1 MPWFVSQKPLASIS
15 CIFEILLYI
24 YYQKLIKTIPM
35 RKADLVNQISDKTGI
50 PKVDVLVTLETM
62 FKEVKDTLAQ
72 GENIYIRGFGSFIT
86 KKRAA
91 KIGRNIKKNVAVHIP
106 EHYIPAFKPAK
117 EFVAEVKKLQAVKQD
132 QPNPEEEM

>member
-1 MPWFVSQKPLASIS
+1 
-15 CIFEILLYI
+15 
-24 YYQKLIKTIPM
+24 M

-50 PKVDVLVTLETM
+50 PKVDVLMTLESL
-62 FKEVKDTLAQ
+62 FKELKETMSS
-72 GENIYIRGFGSFIT
+72 GENVYIRGFGSFII

-117 EFVAEVKKLQAVKQD
+117 EFVNEVKKLKELKPDAGPGD
-132 QPNPEEEM
+132 EGE

>member
-1 MPWFVSQKPLASIS
+1 MNQIWKWQKFRFVTDIIINPQVFNK
-15 CIFEILLYI
+15 
-24 YYQKLIKTIPM
+24 M
-35 RKADLVNQISDKTGI
+35 RKADLINQIAEKTGI
-50 PKVDVLVTLETM
+50 PKIDVLVTLEAM

-106 EHYIPAFKPAK
+106 EHFIPAFKPAK
-117 EFVAEVKKLQAVKQD
+117 EFVQEVKKLETVKED
-132 QPNPEEEM
+132 QPNPDSEA

>member
-1 MPWFVSQKPLASIS
+1 MNQIWKWQKFRFVTYNIINPQVFNK
-15 CIFEILLYI
+15 
-24 YYQKLIKTIPM
+24 M
-35 RKADLVNQISDKTGI
+35 RKADLINQIAEKTGI
-50 PKVDVLVTLETM
+50 PKIDVLVTLEAM

-106 EHYIPAFKPAK
+106 EHFIPAFKPAK
-117 EFVAEVKKLQAVKQD
+117 EFVQEVKKLETVKED
-132 QPNPEEEM
+132 QPNPDAEM

>member
-1 MPWFVSQKPLASIS
+1 
-15 CIFEILLYI
+15 
-24 YYQKLIKTIPM
+24 M

-62 FKEVKDTLAQ
+62 FKEVKDTLAK

-91 KIGRNIKKNVAVHIP
+91 KIGRNIKKNIAVHIP
-106 EHYIPAFKPAK
+106 EHYIPSFKPARSLWQ
-117 EFVAEVKKLQAVKQD
+117 KLKNCSLFRIINQTLMKRCNFAG
-132 QPNPEEEM
+132 